1 MVPGDGMVS
10 RDHFVISFLGEG
22 YILWDK
28 LMKKV

>member
-1 MVPGDGMVS
+1 MVPGGDSVP